1 MEEEEERGGGEE
13 AARERWDGTQEE
25 RHAHT
30 HTNTKW
36 IACIP
41 PTPTHTHKPMRA
53 FVQRSMEVRKCG
65 IGSWLL
71 LRSVAITFSTE
82 RGFTSSI
89 LKLRMA
95 SAASVVRMCIPPC
108 LMRVFLLVAF
118 AVCPLCRPLW
128 CELLW
133 CELLCDDD
141 TLLRSRMRP
150 FPLPWCRT
158 RFANPLLA
166 EEV

>member
-1 MEEEEERGGGEE
+1 MGWDAGGT
-13 AARERWDGTQEE
+13 ART
-25 RHAHT
+25 HT

-71 LRSVAITFSTE
+71 LRSVAMTFSTE

-141 TLLRSRMRP
+141 TLLRSRMRS